1 MRSPEWLQQSSHW
14 ILAIGLLGLAGGSV
28 DLPNQQD
35 PIAVTGGLVE
45 GTLVEGTAVRV
56 YKGIPFA
63 APPVGKLRWQP
74 PQQVIPWDGVLD
86 ATEFSDAC
94 TQNLPRSRPPWT
106 EAFMHQGAASE
117 DCLYLNIWTGAE
129 RADEKRPVMVWI
141 YGGGFQEGSTAVAT
155 YDGTEFASHGVVMV
169 SMNYRVGLLGFM
181 AHPELSAESPH
192 GSSGNYGFHDQIAAL
207 KWVQQ
212 NVAAFGGDPNNVTVF
227 GQSAGAMSIRILME
241 SPLAEGLF
249 VRGIMQSGAES
260 MPPSFANSATTLTQA
275 EKAGVSIQNRLGV
288 SSLSEL
294 RQLPGDKFLIQSP
307 LGLAKLED
315 GWLLPT
321 GGTETR
327 PLPVVVGMVAN
338 DWMWGIDPTE
348 TAEDYAADVR
358 QAYGDQASKYLELY
372 QAEVDSQV
380 VGARQIAIRDRGR
393 VALMLWADRHSK
405 RSESVFTYFFDRA
418 VPWPEHPQFGAFHS
432 GELPY
437 VFNTLDAMDRPW
449 EPADR
454 VLADQM
460 MAYWVNF
467 TRVGDPNGDG
477 LPPWESH
484 AREPRQVMRLG
495 SASDAMPAP
504 TSDIIDLWHAVFY
517 SDSE

>member
-1 MRSPEWLQQSSHW
+1 MLQSSHW
-14 ILAIGLLGLAGGSV
+14 ILAVGLLGLAGGSS
-28 DLPNQQD
+28 DLPNLED

-45 GTLVEGTAVRV
+45 GTLVEGTSVRA

-63 APPVGKLRWQP
+63 APPVGELRWQP
-74 PQQVIPWDGVLD
+74 PQQVIPWEGVLD
-86 ATEFSDAC
+86 ASVFSDAC
-94 TQNLPRSRPPWT
+94 TQYLPRSRPPWT

-117 DCLYLNIWTGAE
+117 DCLYLNVWTVAE
-129 RADEKRPVMVWI
+129 RAEEKRPVMVWI

-155 YDGTEFASHGVVMV
+155 YDGIEFARRGVVMV
-169 SMNYRVGLLGFM
+169 SMNYRLGLLGFM
-181 AHPELSAESPH
+181 AHPELSKESPH

-207 KWVQQ
+207 KWVRE
-212 NVAAFGGDPNNVTVF
+212 NIAAFGGDPNNVTVF

-241 SPLAEGLF
+241 SPLAKGFF

-260 MPPSFANSATTLTQA
+260 MPPSFANSATTLAQA
-275 EKAGVSIQNRLGV
+275 ERAGLSIQDQLGV
-288 SSLSEL
+288 DSLSEL

-315 GWLLPT
+315 GWLLPA

-348 TAEDYAADVR
+348 TAEDYIADVK

-380 VGARQIAIRDRGR
+380 TSARQIAIRDRGR
-393 VALMLWADRHSK
+393 VALTLWADRHSEK
-405 RSESVFTYFFDRA
+405 SESVFTYFFDRA
-418 VPWPEHPQFGAFHS
+418 IPWPEMPQFGAFHS

-437 VFNTLDAMDRPW
+437 VFNTLDALDRPW
-449 EPADR
+449 EHSDSI
-454 VLADQM
+454 LADQLIS
-460 MAYWVNF
+460 YWVNF
-467 TRVGDPNGDG
+467 ARVGDPNGDG
-477 LPPWESH
+477 LPSWESH
-484 AREPRQVMRLG
+484 ARAPRRVMRLG
-495 SASDAMPAP
+495 SSSGMIPASKDDQVELWREIF
-504 TSDIIDLWHAVFY
+504 DIATQ
-517 SDSE
+517 